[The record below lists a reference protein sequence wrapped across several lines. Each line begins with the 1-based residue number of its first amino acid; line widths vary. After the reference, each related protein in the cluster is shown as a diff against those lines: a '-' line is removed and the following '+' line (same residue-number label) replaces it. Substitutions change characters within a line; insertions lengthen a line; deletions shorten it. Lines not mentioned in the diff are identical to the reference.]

1 MEVLRT
7 PDERFRDLVDFPF
20 EPHYIN
26 IDDEDGG
33 TIRMHY
39 IDEGFPDGELILCM
53 HGQPNWSYSFRKM
66 IMPLA
71 EAGFRVIVPDII
83 GFGRSDKPTKRSDYT
98 FSRHVAWLRNFIEGL
113 DLRNINLIAQ
123 DWGGP
128 IALRNAADMPE
139 RFARIVATNTG
150 LGDGT
155 GIPEEK
161 APELRRLLDETPA
174 LLLRRLLSGPSV
186 LKMVGRV
193 FFIGS
198 STVMLTRIL
207 ILGR

>member
-20 EPHYIN
+20 SPHYIN

-33 TIRMHY
+33 NLRMHY
-39 IDEGFPDGELILCM
+39 IDEGASDGELILCM

-66 IMPLA
+66 IVPLA
-71 EAGFRVIVPDII
+71 EAGFRVIVPDIV

-98 FSRHVAWLRNFIEGL
+98 FARHVAWLRSFIEGL
-113 DLRNINLIAQ
+113 DLKNINLIAQ

-128 IALRNAADMPE
+128 IALRNVADMPE
-139 RFARIVATNTG
+139 RFARIVVTNTG

-155 GIPEEK
+155 GIPKERTTD
-161 APELRRLLDETPA
+161 LRRLLDETPA
-174 LLLRRLLSGPSV
+174 LPIEEVTKQALGA
-186 LKMVGRV
+186 KDGRPG

-207 ILGR
+207 ILER

>member
-39 IDEGFPDGELILCM
+39 IDEGAPDGEIILCM

-71 EAGFRVIVPDII
+71 EAGFRVIVPDIV

-98 FSRHVAWLRNFIEGL
+98 FARHVAWLRSFIEGL
-113 DLRNINLIAQ
+113 DLKNINLIAQ

-128 IALRNAADMPE
+128 IALRNVADMPE
-139 RFARIVATNTG
+139 RFARIVVT
-150 LGDGT
+150 
-155 GIPEEK
+155 
-161 APELRRLLDETPA
+161 
-174 LLLRRLLSGPSV
+174 LS
-186 LKMVGRV
+186 
-193 FFIGS
+193 
-198 STVMLTRIL
+198 L
-207 ILGR
+207 IHI